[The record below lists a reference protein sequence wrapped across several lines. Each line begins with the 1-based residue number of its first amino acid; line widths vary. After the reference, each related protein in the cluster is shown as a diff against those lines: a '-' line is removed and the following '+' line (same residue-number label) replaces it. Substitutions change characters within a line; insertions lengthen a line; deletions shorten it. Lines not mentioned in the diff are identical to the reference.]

1 MKKPF
6 ILGFVFAALIA
17 LAVRLPGNIE
27 YANALN
33 DMTEHLTVFADIN
46 ELGFLQSYEIEKL
59 EPEMPDGATDAY
71 CARVSYKGSD
81 YKVTAYVF
89 DSEESAMRFMWGDE
103 LYGKVKTPHRT
114 EMDRSYDT
122 GAVSMVNGGSYC
134 RIDGDGSARFME
146 FVKFVCAHMQ
156 TPVKGV

>member
-6 ILGFVFAALIA
+6 VLGFVLAALIA

-33 DMTEHLTVFADIN
+33 DMTAHLTVFADIS
-46 ELGFLQSYEIEKL
+46 ELDFLQSYEIEKL
-59 EPEMPDGATDAY
+59 EPEMPDGAKDAY
-71 CARVSYKGSD
+71 CARISYKGND

-103 LYGKVKTPHRT
+103 LYGKVTTPHRT

-122 GAVSMVNGGSYC
+122 GAVSMTSGGSYC
-134 RIDGDGSARFME
+134 RIDGDGSIEFME
-146 FVKFVCAHMQ
+146 FVEFVCSHMQ